1 MPANDLRRVMARLR
15 DYAAHSDP
23 RAALANTVA
32 LVVASNQP
40 FYPLYVYWAVS
51 PTIWPSYASFL
62 STPFFLAVPWLMR
75 RSTSL
80 GRATL
85 LFAGIG
91 NTLVCAIA
99 LGRSS
104 GVDIF
109 LIPCLVLALL
119 LFRRSER
126 WLGFAFAALA
136 AVVYLVP
143 AGIIGEP
150 AHAYTA
156 TEYAAFQR
164 LNFMSA
170 ATLTGLVALLFAN
183 LLEDKSPPR

>member
-136 AVVYLVP
+136 AIVYLVP
-143 AGIIGEP
+143 AGILGTP
-150 AHAYTA
+150 AHVYTA
-156 TEYAAFQR
+156 SEYAAFQR

>member
-1 MPANDLRRVMARLR
+1 MPANDLRRVLARLR
-15 DYAAHSDP
+15 DYLAHSDP

-51 PTIWPSYASFL
+51 PTIWPTYASFL

-75 RSTSL
+75 RSTLL

-104 GVDIF
+104 GVDVF

-126 WLGFAFAALA
+126 WLGFAFAALV
-136 AVVYLVP
+136 AVVYLAP
-143 AGIIGEP
+143 DGIIGTP
-150 AHAYTA
+150 GHLYAAN
-156 TEYAAFQR
+156 EYAALQR
-164 LNFMSA
+164 LNFISA
-170 ATLTGLVALLFAN
+170 ASLTGLVALLFAN
-183 LLEDKSPPR
+183 ILEDKSPSR